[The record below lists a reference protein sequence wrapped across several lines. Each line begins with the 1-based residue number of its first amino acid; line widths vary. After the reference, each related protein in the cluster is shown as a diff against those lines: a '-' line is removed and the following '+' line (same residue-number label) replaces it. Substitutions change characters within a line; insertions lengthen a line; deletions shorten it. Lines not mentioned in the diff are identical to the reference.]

1 MRILL
6 DKFTKKFDQT
16 TVINDMNL
24 EVRDGEL
31 MALLG
36 PSGCGKSTT
45 LFSICG
51 IYQCSGGR
59 ILFGDRDVSNVPS
72 QQRNVGVVFQ
82 NYALY
87 PHMSIYDNIAF
98 PLMVKK
104 MPPAQIKKAVHE
116 IAELVHI
123 GDLLERRPAQL
134 SGGQQQRVAL
144 SRALVRQ
151 PDVLLLDEPLANLDA
166 KLRLE
171 MRSEIRRIQQ
181 ETGITAILVTHDQVE
196 AMSMCDRIALMDQG
210 KVLQVTTP
218 NDMYHNPQ
226 TDFVASFLGNPP
238 IAFLQGQVV
247 SSDVSQEEGGAESRE
262 NGARGQKVQLEQS
275 NIKIPLPVT
284 MREISEGTTV
294 RLGVRP
300 EYVGNQMKAQGDS
313 SSARVTLVPGK
324 VCFIETQGRENL
336 YDIQLDNGAVLRSI
350 QAVRSDVV
358 IGQKVNWPIA
368 TDSVLVFDQNGERIQ

>member
-6 DKFTKKFDQT
+6 DKFTKKFDDT
-16 TVINDMNL
+16 VVINDMDL

-59 ILFGDRDVSNVPS
+59 ILFGDRDVSNVSS

-87 PHMSIYDNIAF
+87 PHMSIFDNIAF

-104 MPPAQIKKAVHE
+104 MPAPEIKKRVHE

-123 GDLLERRPAQL
+123 GNLLERKPAQL

-144 SRALVRQ
+144 SRALVRE

-226 TDFVASFLGNPP
+226 SDFVASFLGNPP
-238 IAFLQGQVV
+238 IAFLEGCVDKGAFAPQG
-247 SSDVSQEEGGAESRE
+247 SAMR
-262 NGARGQKVQLEQS
+262 
-275 NIKIPLPVT
+275 IPLP
-284 MREISEGTTV
+284 SGLSAQAEGTV
-294 RLGVRP
+294 LRLGVRP
-300 EYVGNQMKAQGDS
+300 EYVGANSGYQVSGEVS
-313 SSARVTLVPGK
+313 
-324 VCFIETQGRENL
+324 FIETQGRENL
-336 YDIQLDNGAVLRSI
+336 YDIRLDNGAVLRSI
-350 QAVRSDVV
+350 QPVRSD
-358 IGQKVNWPIA
+358 IALGQQVSWPLDS
-368 TDSVLVFDQNGERIQ
+368 DSVLVFDQHGQRVR